1 MKTFFTIVICFSCL
15 TLFGQK
21 IELFGGQNKNT
32 FFNSAQT
39 SGHFNSSY
47 NSGSGFFAG
56 IGVDSVKVDWMTM
69 RFTLQ
74 LEKYGGKLEASDGG
88 LGGGNSTHAS
98 IDKSIITLGLF
109 PLNFRILK
117 KIDLNLG
124 LEISRLLDESFNG
137 TIGGWMMGQ
146 PNWSENLQDK
156 YSRFS
161 SLSYF
166 GIRGKISYDFLL
178 THSIIISPQFSYYY
192 GLSGEFDE
200 FPTETKSMR
209 YSFGLGLKKEIK

>member
-1 MKTFFTIVICFSCL
+1 M

-21 IELFGGQNKNT
+21 IELFGGQNRNI
-32 FFNSAQT
+32 FFDSGQA

-47 NSGSGFFAG
+47 NSGLGFIAG

-69 RFTLQ
+69 QFRLQ
-74 LEKYGGKLEASDGG
+74 FEKYSGELKASDGG
-88 LGGGNSTHAS
+88 LGGGNSTQAL

-117 KIDLNLG
+117 SIDLNFG
-124 LEISRLLDESFNG
+124 LEISRLLDEYFNG
-137 TIGGWMMGQ
+137 TTGGWMMGK

-161 SLSYF
+161 SLTYF
-166 GIRGKISYDFLL
+166 GIRSRISYDFLL
-178 THSIIISPQFSYYY
+178 TQSIFISPQFSYYH
-192 GLSGEFDE
+192 GLSREFDE
-200 FPTETKSMR
+200 FPQQTRSRR
-209 YSFGLGLKKEIK
+209 YSFGIGFKKEIK

>member
-1 MKTFFTIVICFSCL
+1 MTV
-15 TLFGQK
+15 FGQK
-21 IELFGGQNKNT
+21 VELFGGQNKNT
-32 FFNSAQT
+32 FFNFAQA

-47 NSGSGFFAG
+47 DSGSGFFVG

-69 RFTLQ
+69 RFALQ
-74 LEKYGGKLEASDGG
+74 FEKYSGKLEASDGG

-117 KIDLNLG
+117 KIDLNFG
-124 LEISRLLDESFNG
+124 FEISRLIDESFNG
-137 TIGGWMMGQ
+137 TISGWLMGQ

-161 SLSYF
+161 SLTNF
-166 GIRGKISYDFLL
+166 GIKSRISYDFLL
-178 THSIIISPQFSYYY
+178 THSIFISPQFSFYY
-192 GLSGEFDE
+192 GLSREFDE
-200 FPTETKSMR
+200 FPTETKSRR